1 MSDLEYDFAVIG
13 AGAAGLIAA
22 DFAVK
27 LGAHVVLL
35 EKDRIGGDCTW
46 TGCVPSKALLRVA
59 KVAHHVRTSAQY
71 GIAAQ
76 QPRIDMPQVREY
88 LRAAINHIYAGT
100 TPKALR
106 AKGMDVMLG
115 PVQFLD
121 AHTLQSGEQRIRAR
135 KILVATGAVPVIP
148 EIPGLDQVPFSTYL
162 DIFNRDELPQ
172 SMIIIGGGPVG
183 TEIAQAY
190 QRLGVQITV
199 FAERLLPKEEP
210 EASTT
215 IQRVLE
221 REGVRILQARP
232 QFVERLAGRIHVRSQ
247 SENVDADVLFVAA
260 GRAPKLAGL
269 NLEAASIHYSSS
281 GLIVNDKL
289 RTSASHVY
297 GAGDVLGGEQFSH
310 LAGWQGFHA
319 ARNALLPGNNSGFS
333 TVVPHVTF
341 TDPEVAQVGLLE
353 SEARTQY
360 SNAVSTGSWS
370 LNRIDRAVCD
380 NDRDGFIK
388 LVATKDGTLLGATIV
403 GENAGETII
412 ELVYALEKK
421 MNISEIAS
429 PIHPYPTYTSGVQ
442 MLATEMAME
451 RALTGLS
458 GTLIRSAFKVW
469 H

>member
-13 AGAAGLIAA
+13 AGSAGLIAA

-27 LGAHVVLL
+27 LGARVVML

-59 KVAHHVRTSAQY
+59 KVAHYVRTSAQY

-76 QPRIDMPQVREY
+76 KPRIDMPQVREY
-88 LRAAINHIYAGT
+88 LRAAINHIYADT
-100 TPKALR
+100 TPEALR
-106 AKGMDVMLG
+106 AKGIDVMLG

-121 AHTLQSGEQRIRAR
+121 AHTLQSGDQRIRVR
-135 KILVATGAVPVIP
+135 KILVATGAAPVIP

-162 DIFNRDELPQ
+162 DIFDRDELPQ

-183 TEIAQAY
+183 VEMAQAY

-199 FAERLLPKEEP
+199 FAERLLPKEEL

-221 REGVRILQARP
+221 REGVRIVQARP

-247 SENVDADVLFVAA
+247 NNGVDTDVLFVAV
-260 GRAPKLAGL
+260 GRAPKVAGL
-269 NLEAASIHYSSS
+269 NLEAAGIHYSSS
-281 GLIVNDKL
+281 GLTVNDKL

-353 SEARTQY
+353 SEARTQH
-360 SNAVSTGSWS
+360 SNAVYTGRWS
-370 LNRIDRAVCD
+370 LKRIDRAVCD

-388 LVATKDGTLLGATIV
+388 LVATEDGTLVGATIV

-412 ELVYALEKK
+412 ELVYALQKK
-421 MNISEIAS
+421 MNVSEIAS

-442 MLATEMAME
+442 MLATELAME

-469 H
+469 D